1 MANSPPSQSR
11 QPTKSLYSILF
22 IATAFIRFPFYG
34 AKFTLP
40 STRPNRN
47 WSYKTAVLNQI
58 FKVLFE
64 FFSKIRIS
72 TPRSLEPGKDQ
83 KTFSLIE
90 KAPDGLFQ
98 GFLATTEVPRA
109 PIGGI
114 WVPKRYDASVKED
127 SSRPV
132 ILHFHGGA
140 YVIVTPRDANTQWG
154 PNVLCEELP
163 AAAAF
168 CPEYRLSSSP
178 EGRFPAQLQDAVASY
193 HWLVHDQGI
202 DPSRII
208 FSGDSAGGHLVL
220 TLVRYLTEH
229 PENTIPLPRAVLLHS
244 PWLNLTA
251 AGTDI
256 DNSNNPNFNSDYLT
270 TALLR
275 WGTETFPAEDTPLDS
290 AYMSPL
296 YHPFKVPV
304 PVWVQVGTAEVFHGD
319 VVEWVGKMKEVQG
332 NQVEL
337 HENVDAMHDIFA
349 AGGGFGMEETARDG
363 ARKAKAFLES
373 VVPGKGL

>member
-11 QPTKSLYSILF
+11 QPTKALYSLIF
-22 IATAFIRFPFYG
+22 IATAFVRFPFYG
-34 AKFTLP
+34 AKYTLP
-40 STRPNRN
+40 STRPNPN
-47 WSYKTAVLNQI
+47 WSYKAAVFNQI

-98 GFLATTEVPRA
+98 GFLAATEVPRA

-114 WVPKRYDASVKED
+114 WVPKRYDASVKDD

-140 YVIVTPRDANTQWG
+140 YVILTPRDANTQWG

-168 CPEYRLSSSP
+168 CPEYRLSSNP
-178 EGRFPAQLQDAVASY
+178 DGRFPAQLQDALTSH

-202 DPSRII
+202 PPSRII

-220 TLVRYLTEH
+220 MLVRYLTEH
-229 PENTIPLPRAVLLHS
+229 TENTLPLPRAVLLHS
-244 PWLNLTA
+244 PWVNLTA
-251 AGTDI
+251 TGTDF
-256 DNSNNPNFNSDYLT
+256 DNKSTNFQSDYLT

-275 WGTETFPAEDTPLDS
+275 WGAETFVPGDTPLDS

-296 YHPFKVPV
+296 YHPFSVQV
-304 PVWVQVGTAEVFHGD
+304 PVWIQVGTAEVFHAD
-319 VVEWVGKMKEVQG
+319 VVEWVGKMKEVPG
-332 NQVEL
+332 NNVEL
-337 HENVDAMHDIFA
+337 HESADAMHDVFA
-349 AGGGFGMEETARDG
+349 AGGGFGMEEKAREG
-363 ARKAKAFLES
+363 ARKARDFLES
-373 VVPGKGL
+373 VAPSKGL